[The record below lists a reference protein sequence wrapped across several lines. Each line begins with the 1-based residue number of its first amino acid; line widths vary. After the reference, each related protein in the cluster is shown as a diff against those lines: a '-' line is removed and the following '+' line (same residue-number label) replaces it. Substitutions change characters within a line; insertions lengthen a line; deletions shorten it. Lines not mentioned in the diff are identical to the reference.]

1 MSTVNFVLMYGK
13 ILYSPNYEQKDA
25 GDLVAQLPAYCTPD
39 QQVITKYR
47 QRVNQKLD
55 QFLWVGGWVGET
67 CNQLMSHPVGVIIL
81 PVTSYLENGTRSS
94 SDGPPTI

>member
-13 ILYSPNYEQKDA
+13 ILFSPNYGQKDA
-25 GDLVAQLPAYCTPD
+25 GDLVAQLLAYCIPD
-39 QQVITKYR
+39 QEVIIKYH

-55 QFLWVGGWVGET
+55 QFLWVGET
-67 CNQLMSHPVGVIIL
+67 CNQLMSHPGGVIIL
-81 PVTSYLENGTRSS
+81 PVTLYLENGTRYS